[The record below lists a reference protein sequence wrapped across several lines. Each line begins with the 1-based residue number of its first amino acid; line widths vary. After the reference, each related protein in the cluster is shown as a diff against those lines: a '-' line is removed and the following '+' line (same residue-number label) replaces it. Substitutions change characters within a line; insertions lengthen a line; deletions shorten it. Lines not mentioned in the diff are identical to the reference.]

1 MAKIKGPK
9 KTNAYLHEFKIKA
22 VQLANQ
28 PDILAKDVA
37 EDLGIHPILLY
48 RWRKEYR
55 EGKFKEDKRKK
66 KLTIETKKV
75 AGSKECF
82 VLDNNLIRL
91 HNDFIM
97 KPFGGVYMATV
108 TVKNI
113 PDELYDRLKSVAEIN
128 RRSINS
134 EIIMCIENTVI
145 SRRIN
150 LDEVLENAR
159 QLRQLTAGHLISD
172 EEFNQAKA
180 EGRL

>member
-1 MAKIKGPK
+1 M
-9 KTNAYLHEFKIKA
+9 
-22 VQLANQ
+22 
-28 PDILAKDVA
+28 
-37 EDLGIHPILLY
+37 
-48 RWRKEYR
+48 
-55 EGKFKEDKRKK
+55 
-66 KLTIETKKV
+66 
-75 AGSKECF
+75 KECF
-82 VLDNNLIRL
+82 ALDKTPFWF
-91 HNDFIM
+91 HNGYTL
-97 KPFGGVYMATV
+97 KPFGGINMATV

-113 PDELYDRLKSVAEIN
+113 PNELYERLKSVAEIN

-159 QLRQLTAGHLISD
+159 QLRRLTVGHPISD